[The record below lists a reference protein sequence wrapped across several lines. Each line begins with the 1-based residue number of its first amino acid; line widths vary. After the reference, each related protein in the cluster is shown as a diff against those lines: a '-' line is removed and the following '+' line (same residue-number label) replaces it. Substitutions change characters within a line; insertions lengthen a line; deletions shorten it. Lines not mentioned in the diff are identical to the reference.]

1 MAFNFITICDGISI
15 PQTQSKI
22 YRAPNQ
28 TNITYGLCSNNEKIP
43 IQFSVLVNVNGNLT
57 PIIPFR
63 QVPAGGTDMC
73 NELKGLLLNKNDEL
87 DIQSKQDGLYFRAS
101 GFTFS

>member
-1 MAFNFITICDGISI
+1 MAFSFITLCDGIAI

-22 YRAPNQ
+22 FTAQNK
-28 TNITYGLCSNNEKIP
+28 TNVTYALCSNNAKIP

-73 NELKGLLLNKNDEL
+73 NELKGLLLNQNDEL
-87 DIQSKQDGLYFRAS
+87 YIQSKQAGLYFRAS